1 MMGGGRGF
9 CGNPG
14 GAGRALAGGRTFFGC
29 GGGRGWRNQYYATG
43 LPRWQRWG
51 LSSGNAG
58 DFMSGDQEQS
68 WLKNQAALLRKNLED
83 IERRLAELAQE
94 NK

>member
-1 MMGGGRGF
+1 
-9 CGNPG
+9 
-14 GAGRALAGGRTFFGC
+14 
-29 GGGRGWRNQYYATG
+29 
-43 LPRWQRWG
+43 
-51 LSSGNAG
+51 
-58 DFMSGDQEQS
+58 MSGDQEQS